1 MTQSLTARQTQ
12 ILKILIDEY
21 LSVAEPVGS
30 NALEAKHNL
39 GISPATIRKEM
50 NELTKMGYLRQP
62 HTSAGRIPTPAA
74 MKFYISQLMEEEQ
87 MSLVDEVKTKEEV
100 KAAKKDFS
108 RLMQEATRALGQTTS
123 SLAIAAT
130 DEGGVWRWGYHRVFD
145 RPEFSLEVCQQV
157 FSIIEEETKRL
168 HELLFERI
176 TGGSPI
182 EVLFGEELGW
192 PSFEPVG
199 VVATRFHYN
208 GHEGSIGVVGPFG
221 LNYPF
226 IIPTVRYFG
235 NLIQEVL
242 EK

>member
-1 MTQSLTARQTQ
+1 
-12 ILKILIDEY
+12 
-21 LSVAEPVGS
+21 
-30 NALEAKHNL
+30 
-39 GISPATIRKEM
+39 
-50 NELTKMGYLRQP
+50 
-62 HTSAGRIPTPAA
+62 
-74 MKFYISQLMEEEQ
+74 

-100 KAAKKDFS
+100 KAAKKDFG

-130 DEGGVWRWGYHRVFD
+130 DEGDVWRWGYHQVFD
-145 RPEFSLEVCQQV
+145 SPEFSLKVCQQV
-157 FSIIEEETKRL
+157 FSIIEEKTKRL

-199 VVATRFHYN
+199 VVVTRFHYN
-208 GHEGSIGVVGPFG
+208 SHEGSIGVVGPFG
-221 LNYPF
+221 LNYPS

-235 NLIQEVL
+235 SLIQEVL